1 MDRPVLS
8 VRNLSVDFRT
18 LRGRVHALRNVSLD
32 VPTDTIVGVLGESG
46 CGKSTLINAVTG
58 LLANNAEVTGGE
70 AMFGHTDLAKL
81 SERELQGVRGQKIS
95 MVFQDP
101 MTAQNPVINVG
112 RQMTDTL
119 YRHKNLSIRAK
130 RELATGM
137 LRKVGISDPEERME
151 QFPHE
156 FSGGMRQRISIAMAL
171 MMNPDLFIA
180 DEPTTALDVTM
191 EAQFIHL
198 LRELQ
203 ADIGCA
209 VLFIS
214 HNLGLIAELCDEV
227 VVMYAGE
234 IVEKGPI
241 AGIFYNPRH
250 PYTRRLIECDPSRVL
265 DRTTVLPTIPGR
277 LPDLTRP
284 PAGCIFRERC
294 GHATPRCAPESPP
307 LQAVSGTHLV
317 ACFNHASLVEEP
329 GGGRVRGMKLGT
341 SETPVLEVEG
351 VHVRYS
357 IAGLIRRLLRPG
369 APRHIDAVI
378 DVCLRVAEGQTFG
391 LAGESGSGKSSLGRA
406 ILGLTP
412 AEDGSIRFR
421 GREIRGLPPSEFKR
435 YRRAMAM
442 MFQDPVASL
451 SPRQKVRRLVLEPF
465 EIHGADGKDPDRE
478 AENLFE
484 MVGLSREF
492 HDRYAHELSGGQARR
507 VGVARA
513 LALRPALIIA
523 DEPTAGLDVSVQGEI
538 LNLMR
543 ELQRELGLTYIV
555 ISHNLPVLRHVS
567 DHVGIMYLGRIVE
580 QGPTE
585 RIFSRPAHPYT
596 RALLD
601 GIPRPDPAKRR
612 KLESIEGEI
621 PSMTNRPRGC
631 EFHPRCPIASDLC
644 RTVPPAV
651 TELDR
656 DHVVHCHN
664 PLQGG

>member
-1 MDRPVLS
+1 MARPVLA
-8 VRNLSVDFRT
+8 VRHLSVDFRT
-18 LRGRVHALRNVSLD
+18 LRGRVHALRDVSLE
-32 VPTDTIVGVLGESG
+32 VPPNKIVGVLGESG

-58 LLANNAEVTGGE
+58 LLANNAEITRGE
-70 AMFGHTDLAKL
+70 VIFEQADLAKL
-81 SERELQGVRGQKIS
+81 SERELLKVRGEKIS

-101 MTAQNPVINVG
+101 MTAQNPVISVG

-119 YRHKNLSIRAK
+119 YRHRKLSAGEK
-130 RELATGM
+130 RKLATGM
-137 LRKVGISDPEERME
+137 LRKVGISDPEERMD

-234 IVEKGPI
+234 VVEKGPL
-241 AGIFYNPRH
+241 AEIFFNPCH
-250 PYTRRLIECDPSRVL
+250 HYTRRLIECDPSRVL
-265 DRTTVLPTIPGR
+265 DRSAVLPTIPGR
-277 LPDLTRP
+277 LPNLTRL
-284 PAGCIFRERC
+284 PAGCIFRSRC
-294 GHATPRCAPESPP
+294 GHAIAECATKSPP
-307 LQAVSGTHLV
+307 LLAVSETHSV
-317 ACFNHASLVEEP
+317 ACFNHASLIERP
-329 GGGRVRGMKLGT
+329 AGGRAPRLKSNA
-341 SETPVLEVEG
+341 SENPVLEVDG
-351 VHVRYS
+351 VHVRYPTG
-357 IAGLIRRLLRPG
+357 GLIRRLLRPD
-369 APRHIDAVI
+369 APRHMDAVI
-378 DVCLRVAEGQTFG
+378 DVGLKVAEGQTFG

-406 ILGLTP
+406 IMGLTP
-412 AEDGSIRFR
+412 AKDGSIRFK
-421 GREIRGLPPSEFKR
+421 GDEIRGLPPREFKR

-451 SPRQKVRRLVLEPF
+451 SPRQKVRRLVMEPF
-465 EIHGADGKDPDRE
+465 EIHGADGRDLNRE
-478 AENLFE
+478 AENLFQ

-492 HDRYAHELSGGQARR
+492 FDRYAHELSGGQARR

-538 LNLMR
+538 LNLLR

-567 DHVGIMYLGRIVE
+567 DRVGIMYLGRIVE
-580 QGPTE
+580 QGPTD

-601 GIPRPDPAKRR
+601 GIPRPDPSMRR

-621 PSMTNRPRGC
+621 PSITNRPPGC

-644 RTVPPAV
+644 RAVPPAA
-651 TELDR
+651 TELNQ

-664 PLQGG
+664 PLQGA